1 MSTQIDAMNAGR
13 LPKSANLLGRAK
25 QSLLSPI
32 VTGPLRTPKNIPFI
46 AKAQGAHVQD
56 VDGHDYVDI
65 TMAYGPLILGHSHP
79 VVVEAI
85 ERACRNG
92 TVYAMAHEHEVRLA
106 ELMIEAIPCAD
117 RVAFSNSGTEATLH
131 AMRIARARTGRD
143 KIAKFEGGYHGVHDY
158 ALVSGSLAQPTG
170 PAELPQSVPD
180 TPGIPQGAIEQI
192 VTLSYDSQASL
203 EAIRDRADELAAVII
218 EPVPSIYPVDLGD
231 YLRELRE
238 VTRECGV
245 LLVFDEVISGFRL
258 GYGGAQTH
266 YGVTPDIATYGKIMG
281 GGLPAGAVAGSLD
294 AMQPAVGTGDMLRD
308 VAEGKLLLIGTFS
321 GNPLTSCAG
330 AAVLEYLRDHPEV
343 YTHMEALASRIKRE
357 VHDFCRKEGF
367 DLRLIG
373 LGSWWLP
380 HFIETEPKGPRDLRD
395 TASYLKGSAL
405 GEYMRYHGVYASD
418 LHIAFVS
425 AVHTE
430 DDVDRIVRAYEASLT
445 DMRQEGIV

>member
-1 MSTQIDAMNAGR
+1 MAPEIDSLNAGR
-13 LPKSANLLGRAK
+13 LPKSGEILDRAK

-46 AKAQGAHVQD
+46 AKAQGSHVED

-106 ELMIEAIPCAD
+106 ELMIDAIPCAD
-117 RVAFSNSGTEATLH
+117 RVAFCNSGTEATLH
-131 AMRIARARTGRD
+131 AMRIARAKTGRH

-158 ALVSGSLAQPTG
+158 ALVSSMLSDPTG
-170 PAELPQSVPD
+170 PAEQPVSVPE
-180 TPGIPQGAIEQI
+180 TPGIPQAVIDQV
-192 VTLSYDSQASL
+192 VTLSYGSQAAL
-203 EAIRDRADELAAVII
+203 DTIRERAHELAAVII
-218 EPVPSIYPVDLGD
+218 EPVPSSYPVDIGD
-231 YLRELRE
+231 YLRELRR
-238 VTRECGV
+238 VTSECGV
-245 LLVFDEVISGFRL
+245 LLIFDEVITGFRL
-258 GYGGAQTH
+258 GYGGGQAH
-266 YGVTPDIATYGKIMG
+266 YDVTPDIATYGKVMG
-281 GGLPAGAVAGSLD
+281 GGLPVGAVAGTLD
-294 AMQPAVGTGDMLRD
+294 AMQPAVGTGDMIQDRI
-308 VAEGKLLLIGTFS
+308 EGKLLLIGTFS

-330 AAVLEYLRDHPEV
+330 AATLEYLRDHPEI
-343 YTHMEALASRIKRE
+343 YPRMEAMASRIKDE
-357 VHDFCRKEGF
+357 VHAFCREEGY

-373 LGSWWLP
+373 LGSWFLP
-380 HFIETEPKGPRDLRD
+380 HFMEVEPKGPRDLRD

-425 AVHTE
+425 AVHTNE
-430 DDVDRIVRAYEASLT
+430 DVDRIVGAFQASLT
-445 DMRQEGIV
+445 DMRKEGIV